1 MENNIPDF
9 WLPGRLITAAA
20 NRADLAEWFDF
31 AELFDLAELFER
43 VDLAD
48 LVVSDL
54 VDKALHRGGKFT
66 FLVRWRFDKPLS
78 RIQEC
83 YRKKNVAQKMAIFH
97 LCAL

>member
-9 WLPGRLITAAA
+9 WLPGRLITVAA
-20 NRADLAEWFDF
+20 NRADLAELFDF

-66 FLVRWRFDKPLS
+66 FLVRWWFD
-78 RIQEC
+78 
-83 YRKKNVAQKMAIFH
+83 
-97 LCAL
+97 